1 MTAQIAIF
9 LIISL
14 AIYIGFVVFDPYSV
28 RVRRRLDGMQGS
40 EDEAF
45 PTAETVGGET
55 AGKMATWLQTI
66 LPHGEGSRQR
76 LENKMTQAGIYSLN
90 SVSNFRL
97 AKVVCA
103 MALGSVGL
111 ALAFLG
117 WFPIVFSIPFT
128 ITLFAVGAVLPN
140 LRLDRII
147 ARRKLKLQLS
157 LPDFLD
163 LTIVCLGGGMSL
175 QETIRRVG
183 DELRL
188 AHPVLAT
195 ELSIVRRDVE
205 LGATIDQALRRFA
218 KRSNYDGIR
227 TLSTFIREAQKF
239 GTQIDE
245 ALRSHADMMR
255 TRREQMAE
263 ERSQKASVQILLPTL
278 LLIFPATFVVLV
290 APAVIQLQALFFATN

>member
-1 MTAQIAIF
+1 MTPQIAIF
-9 LIISL
+9 LIISA

-28 RVRRRLDGMQGS
+28 RVRRRLSNLHGS
-40 EDEAF
+40 DNESFAAGDS
-45 PTAETVGGET
+45 VGGET
-55 AGKMATWLQTI
+55 AGRIATWLQAI

-76 LENKMTQAGIYSLN
+76 LESKMAQAGIYNLN
-90 SVSNFRL
+90 AVSNFRL

-103 MALGSVGL
+103 MAMGSVGL
-111 ALAFLG
+111 VLAFMGL
-117 WFPIVFSIPFT
+117 FPIVFSVPFT
-128 ITLFAVGAVLPN
+128 ITLFAVGAMLPN
-140 LRLDRII
+140 LRLDRAI
-147 ARRKLKLQLS
+147 ARRKLQLQIS

-175 QETIRRVG
+175 QETIRRVS

-188 AHPVLAT
+188 AHPVLAA
-195 ELSIVRRDVE
+195 ELTIVRRDVE

-290 APAVIQLQALFFATN
+290 APAVIQLQALFFTD